1 MYVYIVGGKMKILL
15 IPSAVLMPREMRGA
29 FGNLPTALFPLGRK
43 PMLYHLYE
51 KYKNHVD
58 KMIVVGYER
67 VDKIVTYIEAS
78 HLPIDLLKLDNLSS
92 LGHTIDFGL
101 QEILKKYS
109 DVEYI
114 YINFADCLVND
125 DLLGI
130 SNDFVF
136 YAKQEMDEQWT
147 WFQNSNGYISEIMDK
162 KCEKPMDNNLFQ
174 KLFIGTFGIKNPIIF
189 SKLFQ
194 KVNVYND
201 VDPFY
206 QVLQMY
212 SYEHKLEF
220 KEANSWFDVGHN
232 ENYVKAQ
239 SSVAARSF
247 NSIIIDD
254 SRGTLRK
261 TSTNKEKLI
270 NEIRWYLRMP
280 NRLQYLLPRIY
291 DYSLD
296 FDEPFVTME
305 YYGYHT
311 LHESLLYGDSSV
323 ARWKN
328 IFKKLLF
335 AIEDMQSYR
344 IVNRSE
350 EIKEAMKSMYV
361 DKTIM
366 RLDKMRSVPSFVDF
380 FDKNIV
386 INNRVYLSLN
396 QIIDE
401 LPSLVERILL
411 RSAEQYFSIIHG
423 DLCFTNILVEDN
435 YNFMRFIDPRG
446 KFGNFDIYGD
456 SRYELAKLF
465 HTLEGHYDY
474 IIEDMFSLNV
484 HGNELT
490 YKVKDNDTDVWSVFC
505 EVFRGYLSD
514 MVAIR
519 LIEAT
524 LFLSMIP
531 LHSDSLT
538 RQYAMLATGVKLFD
552 QVHREVC

>member
-1 MYVYIVGGKMKILL
+1 MKVLL
-15 IPSAVLMPREMRGA
+15 VPSAVLMPREMRSI

-58 KMIVVGYER
+58 KMVVIGYER
-67 VDKIVTYIEAS
+67 VDKIATYIEAS
-78 HLPIDLLKLDNLSS
+78 HLPINLLKLDNLSS
-92 LGHTIDFGL
+92 LGYTINFGL
-101 QEILKKYS
+101 EEILKKYN

-114 YINFADCLVND
+114 YVNFADCLVND
-125 DLLGI
+125 ELLGI
-130 SNDFVF
+130 TNDFVF

-147 WFQNSNGYISEIMDK
+147 WFQDRDGYISEIMDK
-162 KCEKPMDNNLFQ
+162 KCERPITKNLFQ
-174 KLFIGTFGIKNPIIF
+174 KLFIGTFGIGNPNYF
-189 SKLFQ
+189 SELF
-194 KVNVYND
+194 KKININND

-212 SYEHKLEF
+212 SHEYKLEF
-220 KEANSWFDVGHN
+220 KEANAWFDVGHN

-247 NSIIIDD
+247 NSIVIDD

-261 TSTNKEKLI
+261 TSSNKEKLI

-291 DYSLD
+291 DYSLE
-296 FDEPFVTME
+296 FDDPFVTME

-311 LHESLLYGDSSV
+311 LHESLLYGDFSV

-328 IFKKLLF
+328 IFRKLLF

-344 IVNRSE
+344 IANRSK
-350 EIKEAMKSMYV
+350 EIKAAIKSMYV

-366 RLDKMRSVPSFVDF
+366 RLDKIRNVSSFANF

-386 INNRVYLSLN
+386 INGNVYLSIN

-401 LPSLVERILL
+401 LPSLVEKLL
-411 RSAEQYFSIIHG
+411 LNSDNQFFSIIHG

-446 KFGNFDIYGD
+446 KFGEFDIYGD

-474 IIEDMFSLNV
+474 IIEDMFSLTV
-484 HGNELT
+484 KGNELT
-490 YKVKDNDTDVWSVFC
+490 YKVKNNDRNVWAVFC
-505 EVFRGYLSD
+505 DVFKEHLSD
-514 MVAIR
+514 MISIR
-519 LIEAT
+519 LIEST

-531 LHSDSLT
+531 LHADSLT
-538 RQYAMLATGVKLFD
+538 RQYAMLATGVKLFA
-552 QVHREVC
+552 QVRREVV

>member
-1 MYVYIVGGKMKILL
+1 MMKILL

-58 KMIVVGYER
+58 KIVVVGYEK
-67 VDKIVTYIEAS
+67 VDKIAAYIEAS
-78 HLPIDLLKLDNLSS
+78 HLPIELLKLDYMSS
-92 LGHTIDFGL
+92 LGYTINFGL
-101 QEILKKYS
+101 QDALRKYH
-109 DVEYI
+109 DIEYA

-125 DLLGI
+125 DLLEMN
-130 SNDFVF
+130 NDFAF

-147 WFQNSNGYISEIMDK
+147 WFQETNGYISKIHDK
-162 KCEKPMDNNLFQ
+162 NCERPVDDSEFQ
-174 KLFIGTFGIKNPIIF
+174 KLFIGTFGIKNIASF
-189 SKLFQ
+189 SGLFE
-194 KVNVYND
+194 KINADNNI
-201 VDPFY
+201 DPFY

-212 SYEHKLEF
+212 SHKYKLEF
-220 KEANSWFDVGHN
+220 KEANAWFDVGHN

-247 NSIIIDD
+247 NSIVIDD

-261 TSTNKEKLI
+261 TSSNKEKLI

-296 FDEPFVTME
+296 FDEPYVTME

-311 LHESLLYGDSSV
+311 LHESLLYGDFFV

-328 IFKKLLF
+328 IFRKLLF

-344 IVNRSE
+344 ITNRSA
-350 EIKEAMKSMYV
+350 EIKAAIKSMYI

-366 RLDKMRSVPSFVDF
+366 RLDKMRSVPSFMNF
-380 FDKNIV
+380 FDKNII
-386 INNRVYLSLN
+386 INGNIYLSIN

-401 LPSLVERILL
+401 LPSLVEKLLL
-411 RSAEQYFSIIHG
+411 RSEEQHFSIIHG

-446 KFGNFDIYGD
+446 KFGDFDIYGD

-474 IIEDMFSLNV
+474 IIEDLFTLTVN
-484 HGNELT
+484 GNELT
-490 YKVKDNDTDVWSVFC
+490 YSVKDSDNEVWSVFC
-505 EVFRGYLSD
+505 DVFREQLSD
-514 MVAIR
+514 MIAIR

-552 QVHREVC
+552 QVRQEVC